1 MTYNARFSPSGLT
14 IHKGNKKGGKRKHTT
29 KQTKRKTTEMA
40 GKNNNFKPI
49 EKGQF
54 TDEELRERARKGGL
68 KSQQVQHEKKTL
80 AQLFT
85 IWANGK
91 PKPKDLLLLE
101 SLGIDPKEATNKSLL
116 IIPII
121 KNLSKGDTKAL
132 QMAIDL
138 LEEDKRKEAEIKK
151 LNAEIKRLEL
161 ETEKLKNELNGDV
174 TTNKI
179 IIVNDVPTGEQDA

>member
-1 MTYNARFSPSGLT
+1 MANNQNLRPLT
-14 IHKGNKKGGKRKHTT
+14 KEQLTPELQSERGKKGGKR
-29 KQTKRKTTEMA
+29 
-40 GKNNNFKPI
+40 
-49 EKGQF
+49 
-54 TDEELRERARKGGL
+54 
-68 KSQQVQHEKKTL
+68 SQEVQHQKKTL

-91 PKPKDLLLLE
+91 PKPKDILLLE
-101 SLGIDPKEATNKSLL
+101 SLGIDAEDATNKSLL

-132 QMAIDL
+132 QMAMDL
-138 LEEDKRKEAEIKK
+138 LEEDKRKEAEIRK